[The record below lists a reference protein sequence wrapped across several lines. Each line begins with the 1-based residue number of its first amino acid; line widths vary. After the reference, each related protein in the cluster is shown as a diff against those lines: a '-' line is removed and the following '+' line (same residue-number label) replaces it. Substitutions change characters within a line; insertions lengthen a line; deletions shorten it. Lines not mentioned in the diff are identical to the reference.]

1 MMVMIMVTM
10 MTTMTMREMFNH
22 ETNTITDTH
31 VGNYEEIVCF
41 YKCDG
46 TNLLTLSPVLSLPWF
61 KIKFSQ
67 FMYAVIIIFEKCFCH
82 KFNISFIFIHFT

>member
-10 MTTMTMREMFNH
+10 MTTMTMREMFNQ

-31 VGNYEEIVCF
+31 VGNYEKIVS
-41 YKCDG
+41 
-46 TNLLTLSPVLSLPWF
+46 TSVTVLSLLWF

-67 FMYAVIIIFEKCFCH
+67 FMTAVIIIFEKCFCH